1 MPTRSAESA
10 RKKTGS
16 EPATTDPTG
25 GAGDGPGTN
34 CVVLRGRVTSPPTV
48 RELPSGDLI
57 VTFRLS
63 VSRSRTAMTARSKAS
78 SDWVDCSAWTARTRR
93 TVERWQVG
101 AAVEVHGALRRRFYR
116 GETGSTTRLEVEV
129 LQARQAG
136 GS

>member
-10 RKKTGS
+10 RKKTGP
-16 EPATTDPTG
+16 EPATTDPTK
-25 GAGDGPGTN
+25 GAGDDPGTN
-34 CVVLRGRVTSPPTV
+34 CVVLRGRVTSAPTV
-48 RELPSGDLI
+48 RELPSGDTI

-63 VSRSRTAMTARSKAS
+63 VSRTRTAMTARSKAS

-101 AAVEVHGALRRRFYR
+101 ASVEVHGALRRRFYR
-116 GETGSTTRLEVEV
+116 AAARSTTRLEVEV

-136 GS
+136 RS